1 LLAGERSPWRQRLPR
16 FSSLQFFG
24 VKVIPGAERIWRHH
38 RPLPHV
44 LQEIGN
50 RSIGKPVNPQPR
62 FHCQQ
67 SSDEPS
73 LDIQALVFIGT
84 GHGVIM
90 PQCLQMQNLH
100 PHLRLQPPIP
110 RHAKRSHPR
119 SRKPSACRWRA
130 MTKSRMKLQGCLRDN
145 ARMTVVA
152 AEGSCLLCDIVAGRA
167 ESSPVYDDEQV
178 TAFMDIQPVTQGHLL
193 VVPRAHVDFLESLD
207 EDLGAHI
214 FRVAHRLARALRR
227 SGLPCEGVNM
237 FLADGEAAFQEV
249 FHVHLHVF
257 PRTAGDGFR
266 IDAEWRRRDREELDA
281 TAERIRHG
289 AALLE
294 TG

>member
-1 LLAGERSPWRQRLPR
+1 
-16 FSSLQFFG
+16 
-24 VKVIPGAERIWRHH
+24 
-38 RPLPHV
+38 
-44 LQEIGN
+44 
-50 RSIGKPVNPQPR
+50 
-62 FHCQQ
+62 
-67 SSDEPS
+67 
-73 LDIQALVFIGT
+73 
-84 GHGVIM
+84 
-90 PQCLQMQNLH
+90 
-100 PHLRLQPPIP
+100 
-110 RHAKRSHPR
+110 
-119 SRKPSACRWRA
+119 

-145 ARMTVVA
+145 ARMTEVA
-152 AEGSCLLCDIVAGRA
+152 AGGSCLLCDIVAGRA

-266 IDAEWRRRDREELDA
+266 IDAEWRRRSRGELDA
-281 TAERIRHG
+281 TAGRIRHG
-289 AALLE
+289 AALLGAGE
-294 TG
+294 ATGSA